1 MAIFN
6 TTTITDVTTIVAI
19 TINMM
24 CTNFFKVIQSS
35 GFPKRLFRLGTPSL
49 QALDEMVFPKRT
61 RSDCNSTQ
69 K

>member
-6 TTTITDVTTIVAI
+6 ITTITDVTTIVAI

-35 GFPKRLFRLGTPSL
+35 GFPKRLVRLHTPCLLSL
-49 QALDEMVFPKRT
+49 AEMVFP
-61 RSDCNSTQ
+61 
-69 K
+69 